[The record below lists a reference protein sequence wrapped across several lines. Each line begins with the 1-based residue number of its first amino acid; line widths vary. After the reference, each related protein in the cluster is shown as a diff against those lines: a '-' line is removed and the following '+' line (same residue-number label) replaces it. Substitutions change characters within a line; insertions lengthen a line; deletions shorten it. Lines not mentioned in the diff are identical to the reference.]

1 MRVAVKGGV
10 DPSDELVGGEQPCGL
25 GDPAL
30 PRDPLGLDG
39 VQPRALDRKLAGDDA
54 DAAPTPLDAAVVGTD
69 PGAYGSAAVPG
80 GVVADQQQR
89 LRAGGLESGPAP
101 GQVFSRDGAARA
113 ASDEAQPGLL
123 LPPARVGCRAEQQ
136 AVAGQR
142 LGSAA
147 SFATACSPSRRGWLG
162 STHLGRAG
170 GARRLHPTSSWK
182 PRPQVGGLA
191 ARRIRRSRPLFS
203 GGGGVRAGDPALRAL
218 PADPEPLA
226 RHPDG
231 LVAHPLGGQPL
242 LEADF
247 GGELERPPTR
257 RLANGT
263 RALVQEGAEA
273 CCAGRVDGGPD
284 DLGPVRAAP

>member
-113 ASDEAQPGLL
+113 ASDEAPPGLL

-142 LGSAA
+142 LGVRSILRDRLLAQPA
-147 SFATACSPSRRGWLG
+147 RLVGLDPPGQGRRRQATPPDLVLEAQAPGRR
-162 STHLGRAG
+162 
-170 GARRLHPTSSWK
+170 ARRQADQAVATTVFGRRWG
-182 PRPQVGGLA
+182 QGG
-191 ARRIRRSRPLFS
+191 
-203 GGGGVRAGDPALRAL
+203 
-218 PADPEPLA
+218 
-226 RHPDG
+226 
-231 LVAHPLGGQPL
+231 
-242 LEADF
+242 
-247 GGELERPPTR
+247 
-257 RLANGT
+257 
-263 RALVQEGAEA
+263 
-273 CCAGRVDGGPD
+273 
-284 DLGPVRAAP
+284 